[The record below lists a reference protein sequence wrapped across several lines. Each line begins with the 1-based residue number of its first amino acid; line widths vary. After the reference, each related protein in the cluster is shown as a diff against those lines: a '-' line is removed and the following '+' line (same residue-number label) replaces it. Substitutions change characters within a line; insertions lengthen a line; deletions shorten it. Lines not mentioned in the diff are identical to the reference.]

1 MADDPSKEPSFSER
15 VTEWER
21 ATDEAANRLMGTE
34 AFSEWMNGMQG
45 NQLAVQKAYLGAVTE
60 QMHAMNMPTR
70 DDVVR
75 LADAVAQMDRR
86 LERMERLM
94 LRFVKQERS
103 GRIEA
108 GERPRRT
115 RQPMDDDA
123 SSS

>member
-1 MADDPSKEPSFSER
+1 MADDPSNEPSFSER

-45 NQLAVQKAYLGAVTE
+45 NQLAAQKAFLGVVTE

-94 LRFVKQERS
+94 LRFVKQEQS
-103 GRIEA
+103 GHVEA
-108 GERPRRT
+108 SNRPRRT
-115 RQPMDDDA
+115 RQPMDDD
-123 SSS
+123 SSGS